1 MFRNRFLLA
10 LACALG
16 LSCIAPFA
24 NATVTPTPAQKLFM
38 WKVSSGKST
47 VYLVGS
53 IHMVPK
59 DFFPLP
65 AAMEKA
71 FDDSSTLVLE
81 IDERKADPM
90 ALAKAGV
97 YPPEDEIGNHIKD
110 DTKVAF
116 EKYCEPLDKMTNL
129 TLHHMKPWC
138 AANTIGIL
146 EVQKRGFDK
155 NLGIDKHFLDEAV
168 EKKKDVQ
175 ELESID
181 FQLHAFDDLS
191 EDLQDKLL
199 KSALVDVDHTD
210 ADAKDMVSAWKSG
223 DPDLMD
229 KVATRDEKE
238 HPELKPVMDK
248 LLYERNDGMV
258 AKIEDYLKS
267 GKQTFVVVGSAHLT
281 GPRGLV
287 AQLQK
292 KDYRVE
298 QISE

>member
-1 MFRNRFLLA
+1 MFRNCFLLA

-16 LSCIAPFA
+16 LSCVAHDA
-24 NATVTPTPAQKLFM
+24 NAAQKLFM
-38 WKVSSGKST
+38 WKVTSGKST
-47 VYLVGS
+47 VYLVGA

-65 AAMEKA
+65 SAMEKA

-90 ALAKAGV
+90 ELAKQGV
-97 YPPEDEIGNHIKD
+97 YGADDELVNHIKD

-116 EKYCEPLDKMTNL
+116 EKYCAPLDRMTNL

-138 AANTIGIL
+138 AANMIGIL

-155 NLGIDKHFLDEAV
+155 NLGVDKHFLDEAV
-168 EKKKDVQ
+168 EQKKDVQ

-181 FQLHAFDDLS
+181 FQMHAFADLS

-199 KSALVDVDHTD
+199 KSALADVDHTD
-210 ADAKDMVSAWKSG
+210 EDAKSMVNAWKAG
-223 DPDLMD
+223 DAELMD
-229 KVATRDEKE
+229 KVATRDEKD

-248 LLYERNDGMV
+248 LLYERNDGMLE
-258 AKIEDYLKS
+258 KIEEYLKS
-267 GKQTFVVVGSAHLT
+267 AKQTFVVVGAAHLT

-287 AQLQK
+287 ALLRK
-292 KDYRVE
+292 KDYHVDQVTE
-298 QISE
+298 